1 VVVSALSETRG
12 NLDLLKQNGKMDRM
26 VIHVAHGDLTQLTVD
41 AIVNPANSLGL
52 MRGGLAAAIRAA
64 GGQAIEDEA
73 KASAPIAVGAAVITT
88 AGELFAKAVIHA
100 PTMEEP
106 GMKIGVENVRRATR
120 AALLA
125 ASRSSHATVAFPGLG
140 TGVGGVPYDEAARA
154 MVDELRAHK
163 QPLPSTIYLIATNDD
178 LLFAFE
184 DALRLAVQ
192 P

>member
-1 VVVSALSETRG
+1 
-12 NLDLLKQNGKMDRM
+12 M
-26 VIHVAHGDLTQLTVD
+26 VIHVALGDLTKLTVD
-41 AIVNPANSLGL
+41 AIVNPANSLGI
-52 MRGGLAAAIRAA
+52 MSGGLAAKIRAA
-64 GGQAIEDEA
+64 GGPMIEEEA
-73 KASAPIAVGAAVITT
+73 RASAPIAVGAAVVTT
-88 AGELFAKAVIHA
+88 GGELFAKAVIHA

-125 ASRSSHATVAFPGLG
+125 ASRFGHQIIAFPGLG

-163 QPLPSTIYLIATNDD
+163 QPQPSTIYLIGTNED
-178 LLFAFE
+178 LIFAFE
-184 DALRLAVQ
+184 DALRLASQ

>member
-1 VVVSALSETRG
+1 MHG
-12 NLDLLKQNGKMDRM
+12 M
-26 VIHVAHGDLTQLTVD
+26 VIHVALGDITQLPSEID

-52 MRGGLAAAIRAA
+52 MVGGVALTIKEA
-64 GGQAIEDEA
+64 GGQEIEDEA
-73 KASAPIAVGAAVITT
+73 KASAPVAVGAAIVTG
-88 AGELFAKAVIHA
+88 AGTLFNKHVIHV

-125 ASRSSHATVAFPGLG
+125 AARSNLATIAFPAIG
-140 TGVGGVPYDEAARA
+140 TGVGGVPFDEAARA

-163 QPLPSTIYLIATNDD
+163 LPMPLTVYLIA
-178 LLFAFE
+178 AKQEMIPHFE
-184 DALRLAVQ
+184 EALRLASL